1 VGCHRYV
8 FLSTL
13 DLVKRDCEAVNYNAD
28 APMVELA
35 IIDCS
40 LNDSIREC
48 LSSDKGKLKIA
59 NPRCY
64 SRAAWMKNSC
74 DALSYSTLKTF
85 GLQHVWQSST

>member
-1 VGCHRYV
+1 
-8 FLSTL
+8 
-13 DLVKRDCEAVNYNAD
+13 
-28 APMVELA
+28 MVELA

-85 GLQHVWQSST
+85 GLQHVWQSSTYLCLRPADSSTLVEFHSPHPAH